1 MNYKHKK
8 FDLKFVKKQ
17 FLYEEVE
24 FQTNEYLFHEGN
36 ENSFVYYIIDG
47 KIKVIKKKIVIGFS
61 NPNEFV
67 GITSCLSENNEYCF
81 SALAQENSTLLRIH
95 KTVFKT
101 VLNEN
106 VEFGKIIIDLL
117 CNRIKL
123 TDGKSESFKNHTST
137 ERVVNE
143 ILSNVETENN
153 SYTIKA
159 TIEDL
164 SELTGVSTNLIKTI
178 IRELSKQ
185 KIIEFIN
192 HTIRISDYHR
202 LELIG
207 RIN

>member
-8 FDLKFVKKQ
+8 FDSNFVKKQ
-17 FLYEEVE
+17 FLYEEVK
-24 FQTNEYLFHEGN
+24 FDKNEYLFHEGN
-36 ENSFVYYIIDG
+36 ENSFVYYVIEG

-61 NPNEFV
+61 NTDEFV

-81 SALAQENSTLLRIH
+81 SALSQENSKLLRIH
-95 KTVFKT
+95 KSIFKK

-106 VEFGKIIIDLL
+106 IEFGKIIINLL

-153 SYTIKA
+153 NYTIKA

-164 SELTGVSTNLIKTI
+164 AELTGVSKHLIKSI
-178 IRELSKQ
+178 IKELSKQ

-192 HTIRISDYHR
+192 HTIRILDYHR